1 MRGMLIRRGSASRL
15 LRFNTSTDSIED
27 QDMSVEG
34 EAARLATAIL
44 VKQFVRE
51 GVAVD
56 QAIRKELEMKIKDSV
71 SKCVQR
77 ADSLHPL
84 DKHEIAKEAI
94 GLTNVT
100 SLKLQARK
108 AMLHRKIEKLTTE
121 QKWYIIRPNDYRK
134 VIWDFYCVFLLTY
147 SIFEM
152 PFSLAYRSS
161 SNCQITAIEIV
172 NLFVDFCFCVD
183 GCLSFITAY
192 VDYETGIIV
201 MNPSRIISR
210 SCTSGENHFRAALTI
225 FSHWHSPL
233 EYGPESHI
241 VKYAVRQVAR

>member
-1 MRGMLIRRGSASRL
+1 MRGAGGAASRL
-15 LRFNTSTDSIED
+15 LRFNTALGSIED
-27 QDMSVEG
+27 QAMSVEG
-34 EAARLATAIL
+34 EAARLATASL

-56 QAIRKELEMKIKDSV
+56 QAIREELEIKIKDSV

-84 DKHEIAKEAI
+84 DKHEIAKEAL

-121 QKWYIIRPNDYRK
+121 QAKKWYIIRPNDYRK
-134 VIWDFYCVFLLTY
+134 VIWDFYCVFLLIY

-161 SNCQITAIEIV
+161 SNCQITSIEIV

-183 GCLSFITAY
+183 CCLSFITAY
-192 VDYETGIIV
+192 VDYETGIVV

-210 SCTSGENHFRAALTI
+210 SCTSGEKLTI
-225 FSHWHSPL
+225 FALAPC
-233 EYGPESHI
+233 
-241 VKYAVRQVAR
+241 A